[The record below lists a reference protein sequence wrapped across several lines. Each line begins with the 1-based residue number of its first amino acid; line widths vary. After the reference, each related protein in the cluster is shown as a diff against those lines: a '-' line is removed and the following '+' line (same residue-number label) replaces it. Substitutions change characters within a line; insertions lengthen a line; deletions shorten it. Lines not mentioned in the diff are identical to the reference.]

1 MAFLKQNKIYKELKD
16 GDPIIN
22 GCPSWEEKEI
32 QMYFKELKKDEL
44 QDYHIFH
51 IESVSYSIFKAIK
64 SLKLNEDFWEQFK
77 YECPFTGFTHL
88 SLIPSYVCV
97 KDVSKLVDIIP
108 SWQLNMIEDKKFMY
122 SIFKDAFQ
130 GGDFILSKLQT
141 IMMGAH
147 YTEGTYPSDG
157 SSYTYDVVLEEE
169 NGMLVIC
176 KLALWYNK

>member
-22 GCPSWEEKEI
+22 GCPDWEEKDI
-32 QMYFKELKKDEL
+32 QMYFKELKISEL
-44 QDYHIFH
+44 QGYHIFH
-51 IESVSYSIFKAIK
+51 IENVSYSIFESIK
-64 SLKLNEDFWEQFK
+64 ILKLNVDFWEQFK

-88 SLIPSYVCV
+88 SLIPSYICV
-97 KDVSKLVDIIP
+97 KDINTVSNSIQ
-108 SWQLNMIEDKKFMY
+108 SWQLNMFKDKEFMY
-122 SIFKDAFQ
+122 SMFKDACR
-130 GGDFILSKLQT
+130 GGDLQLSKLQT

-147 YTEGTYPSDG
+147 YTDGTYPSDG

-176 KLALWYNK
+176 KMVMWYNK